1 VLTAIFYLIAVV
13 ILVKSINFFGVMLW
27 GLDFLNWWP
36 MGQSVRFGL
45 GGVPDSSLS
54 TVMSGLAIELTVP
67 GLGTYLETHWLT
79 RAGLSLVTMILFLTI
94 LGTFRRMLVT
104 VDVRQPFD
112 YANVRRVQFII
123 ALILFEIFGLGG
135 VPDSTLSTATSGLA
149 IELTVPGLATYLE
162 THWLTRAG
170 LSLIT
175 VILFLTILGTFRRML
190 ITVDVKQPFDF
201 ANVRRVKFI
210 IALVIIEIIGLDY
223 LRAESITPV
232 KALVNQMDNA
242 LIETHSVYQ
251 NADAYAYILL
261 LLLLTLLAIFRRG
274 VALLQQQRDL
284 EKQLYQK
291 RKLEAVGT
299 LASGIGHDFNN
310 ILTSIIGYAELAKS
324 EQKQEDIHFALER
337 VLESSY
343 RAKRLTQQIRAI
355 GGQQQDSVQE
365 ELVDL
370 KDEVNELLLSI
381 APTIPNNIK
390 VTKQFEQQKRYEIFA
405 DPTKI
410 YQVLLNLCT
419 NALQAMAPEKGQLTI
434 DIYEKSYNEQ
444 EGYCLTIKDNGCGM
458 SKQQQ
463 EHIFEPYFTTRK
475 QQGGTGLGLSLCY
488 RIVEGYSGHIN
499 ITSELAQGSCFNIWL
514 PKAGSAVQHAL
525 KGTKLTTNNR
535 ILLLDDDISVL
546 ALVKRKLSG
555 MGYLVSAFSDCNQ
568 ALNAYSNEPEKF
580 DLVISD
586 LHMPQMT
593 GVQFAEKVQ
602 AITAN
607 KPLIIITGTPEQVE
621 LKRSLAVV
629 SNVISKPIAFSE
641 LQTAIFDAFQKHQVK

>member
-1 VLTAIFYLIAVV
+1 MPAKNPQGNKMTLIKLSDFKIRYVLTAIFYLIATV
-13 ILVKSINFFGVMLW
+13 ILVKSVNFFGVILW

-36 MGQSVRFGL
+36 MGQSVLFGL
-45 GGVPDSSLS
+45 GGMPNSTLS
-54 TVMSGLAIELTVP
+54 TYMSGLAIELTVP
-67 GLGTYLETHWLT
+67 GLDVYLETHWLT
-79 RAGLSLVTMILFLTI
+79 RAGLSLLT
-94 LGTFRRMLVT
+94 
-104 VDVRQPFD
+104 
-112 YANVRRVQFII
+112 
-123 ALILFEIFGLGG
+123 
-135 VPDSTLSTATSGLA
+135 TL
-149 IELTVPGLATYLE
+149 
-162 THWLTRAG
+162 
-170 LSLIT
+170 
-175 VILFLTILGTFRRML
+175 LFLTILGTFRRML

-201 ANVRRVKFI
+201 SNVRRVQFI
-210 IALVIIEIIGLDY
+210 IALILIEIIGLDY
-223 LRAESITPV
+223 LRTESMKPV
-232 KALVNQMDNA
+232 KALVNQMSNS
-242 LIETHSVYQ
+242 LVETDSSYQ

-261 LLLLTLLAIFRRG
+261 LLLLTLLAVFRRG
-274 VALLQQQRDL
+274 VALLKQQREL

-324 EQKQEDIHFALER
+324 EQKQEDIHFALGR
-337 VLESSY
+337 VLDSSY

-355 GGQQQDSVQE
+355 GGQQPFSDQE

-381 APTIPNNIK
+381 APTIPDNIRVSIK
-390 VTKQFEQQKRYEIFA
+390 FNQQKRYEIFA

-419 NALQAMAPEKGQLTI
+419 NALQAIAPKKGQLSI
-434 DIYEKSYNEQ
+434 DIDEKIYSEQ
-444 EGYCLTIKDNGCGM
+444 EGYCLTIKDDGCGM

-488 RIVEGYSGHIN
+488 RIVEGYLGHIN
-499 ITSELAQGSCFNIWL
+499 VTSDLNQGSCFNIWL
-514 PKAGSAVQHAL
+514 PKAESTVQHTL
-525 KGTKLTTNNR
+525 KVTTLTKNNR
-535 ILLLDDDISVL
+535 ILLLDDDKSVL

-555 MGYLVSAFSDCNQ
+555 LGYQVSAFSDCNE
-568 ALNAYSNEPEKF
+568 AFNTFSHGPEKF

-586 LHMPQMT
+586 LNMPKMT

-607 KPLIIITGTPEQVE
+607 KPVIIITGTPEHVE
-621 LKRSLAVV
+621 LERSLAVV
-629 SNVISKPIAFSE
+629 NNVISKPIAFSE
-641 LQTAIFDAFQKHQVK
+641 LQAAIFDAFVE

>member
-1 VLTAIFYLIAVV
+1 LPAKNPQGNKMTLIKLSDFKIRYVLTAIFYLIATV
-13 ILVKSINFFGVMLW
+13 ILVKSVNFFGVILW

-36 MGQSVRFGL
+36 MGQSVLFGL
-45 GGVPDSSLS
+45 GGMPNSTLS
-54 TVMSGLAIELTVP
+54 TYMSGLAIELTVP
-67 GLGTYLETHWLT
+67 GLDVYLETHWLT
-79 RAGLSLVTMILFLTI
+79 RAGLSLLT
-94 LGTFRRMLVT
+94 
-104 VDVRQPFD
+104 
-112 YANVRRVQFII
+112 
-123 ALILFEIFGLGG
+123 
-135 VPDSTLSTATSGLA
+135 TL
-149 IELTVPGLATYLE
+149 
-162 THWLTRAG
+162 
-170 LSLIT
+170 
-175 VILFLTILGTFRRML
+175 LFLTILGTFRRML

-201 ANVRRVKFI
+201 SNVRRVQFI
-210 IALVIIEIIGLDY
+210 IALILIEIIGLDY
-223 LRAESITPV
+223 LRTESMKPV
-232 KALVNQMDNA
+232 KALVNQMSNS
-242 LIETHSVYQ
+242 LVETDSSYQ

-261 LLLLTLLAIFRRG
+261 LLLLTLLAVFRRG
-274 VALLQQQRDL
+274 VALLKQQREL

-324 EQKQEDIHFALER
+324 EQKQEDIHFALGR
-337 VLESSY
+337 VLDSSY

-355 GGQQQDSVQE
+355 GGQQPFSDQE

-381 APTIPNNIK
+381 APTIPDNIRVSIK
-390 VTKQFEQQKRYEIFA
+390 FNQQKRYEIFA

-419 NALQAMAPEKGQLTI
+419 NALQAIAPKKGQLSI
-434 DIYEKSYNEQ
+434 DIDEKIYSEQ
-444 EGYCLTIKDNGCGM
+444 EGYCLTIKDDGCGM

-488 RIVEGYSGHIN
+488 RIVEGYLGHIN
-499 ITSELAQGSCFNIWL
+499 VTSDLNQGSCFNIWL
-514 PKAGSAVQHAL
+514 PKAESTVQHTL
-525 KGTKLTTNNR
+525 KVTTLTKNNR
-535 ILLLDDDISVL
+535 ILLLDDDKSVL

-555 MGYLVSAFSDCNQ
+555 LGYQVSAFSDCNE
-568 ALNAYSNEPEKF
+568 AFNTFSHGPEKF

-586 LHMPQMT
+586 LNMPKMT

-607 KPLIIITGTPEQVE
+607 KPVIIITGTPEHVE
-621 LKRSLAVV
+621 LERSLAVV
-629 SNVISKPIAFSE
+629 NNVISKPIAFSE
-641 LQTAIFDAFQKHQVK
+641 LQAAIFDAFVE

>member
-1 VLTAIFYLIAVV
+1 MTLIKLSGFKIRYVLTAIFYLIATVV
-13 ILVKSINFFGVMLW
+13 LVKSVNFFGVMLW

-36 MGQSVRFGL
+36 MGQSVLFSL
-45 GGVPDSSLS
+45 GGMPNSTLS
-54 TVMSGLAIELTVP
+54 THVSGLAIELTVP
-67 GLGTYLETHWLT
+67 GLDIYLETHWLT
-79 RAGLSLVTMILFLTI
+79 RAGLSLLT
-94 LGTFRRMLVT
+94 
-104 VDVRQPFD
+104 
-112 YANVRRVQFII
+112 
-123 ALILFEIFGLGG
+123 
-135 VPDSTLSTATSGLA
+135 TL
-149 IELTVPGLATYLE
+149 
-162 THWLTRAG
+162 
-170 LSLIT
+170 
-175 VILFLTILGTFRRML
+175 LFLTILGTFRRML

-201 ANVRRVKFI
+201 ANIRRVQFI
-210 IALVIIEIIGLDY
+210 IALILLEIIGLDY
-223 LRAESITPV
+223 LRTESMKPV
-232 KALVNQMDNA
+232 KALVNQMSGSV
-242 LIETHSVYQ
+242 IETDSSYQ
-251 NADAYAYILL
+251 NADAYAYVLL
-261 LLLLTLLAIFRRG
+261 LLLLTLLAVFRRG
-274 VALLQQQRDL
+274 VALLQQQREL

-337 VLESSY
+337 VLDSSY

-355 GGQQQDSVQE
+355 GGQQPSTDQE

-381 APTIPNNIK
+381 APSIPDNIQ
-390 VTKQFEQQKRYEIFA
+390 VSIQFNQHKRYEIFA

-419 NALQAMAPEKGQLTI
+419 NALQAMSQKKGQLSI
-434 DIYEKSYNEQ
+434 DIDEKIYGER
-444 EGYCLTIKDNGCGM
+444 EGYSLTIKDDGCGM

-488 RIVEGYSGHIN
+488 RIVEGYLGHIN
-499 ITSELAQGSCFNIWL
+499 VTSDLNQGSCFNIWL
-514 PKAGSAVQHAL
+514 PKAESTMQQTL
-525 KGTKLTTNNR
+525 KVTTLTKNNR
-535 ILLLDDDISVL
+535 ILLLDDDKSVL

-555 MGYLVSAFSDCNQ
+555 FGYQVSAFSDCNE
-568 ALNAYSNEPEKF
+568 ALNTFSNAPEKF

-586 LHMPQMT
+586 LNMPQMT

-607 KPLIIITGTPEQVE
+607 KPVIIITGTPEHVE
-621 LKRSLAVV
+621 LGRSLAVV
-629 SNVISKPIAFSE
+629 NNVISKPIAFSE
-641 LQTAIFDAFQKHQVK
+641 LQAAIFDAFVE